1 MGRSSLPK
9 RRGAHVSLSDVAS
22 IGSLVS
28 GAAVLVSLIYLG
40 LQVRQNTH
48 VHRASAH
55 QARLDFVME
64 FLDGQT
70 DPSLAPVFLR
80 GLEGDPTMTEVE
92 FTRFRAFMHRWF
104 LGMAEIVWMH
114 ERGVLDDDRYAGSLE
129 ALRGYLGFP
138 GCRAVWQVV
147 KPVMPA
153 PFRIL
158 VETTIADTDVAS
170 VHSVFNAW
178 RSALLVQTR

>member
-1 MGRSSLPK
+1 M
-9 RRGAHVSLSDVAS
+9 SLSDLAS
-22 IGSLVS
+22 VGSLVS
-28 GAAVLVSLIYLG
+28 SIAVLISLIYLG

-55 QARLDFVME
+55 QVRLDFVME
-64 FLDGQT
+64 FLHGQT
-70 DPSLAPVFLR
+70 DPSMAPLFLR
-80 GLEGDPTMTEVE
+80 GLEGDATMTEVE

-114 ERGVLDDDRYAGSLE
+114 ERGVLDDDRYAGSME

-138 GCRAVWQVV
+138 GSRAVWQVI

-153 PFRIL
+153 PFRSL
-158 VETTIADTDVAS
+158 VETAILETDVAS
-170 VHSVFNAW
+170 VHSAFNAW
-178 RSALLVQTR
+178 RSALAIQTG

>member
-1 MGRSSLPK
+1 M
-9 RRGAHVSLSDVAS
+9 SLSDLAS

-28 GAAVLVSLIYLG
+28 GIAVLVSLIYLG

-64 FLDGQT
+64 FLDGLT
-70 DPSLAPVFLR
+70 DASLAPIFLR
-80 GLEGDPTMTEVE
+80 GLEGDPSMTEVE

-114 ERGVLDDDRYAGSLE
+114 ERGVLDDDRYAGSTQ
-129 ALRGYLGFP
+129 ALREYLGFP
-138 GCRAVWQVV
+138 GTRAVWQVI

-153 PFRIL
+153 TFRTL
-158 VETTIADTDVAS
+158 VDTTIADTELAS
-170 VHSVFNAW
+170 VHSVFDAW
-178 RSALLVQTR
+178 RSALSIQTG